1 MCKRTKGDSKCYLC
15 YEKRIWKMVDGYR
28 QVYDYSIGLVVCVWR
43 NGFTADFRSS
53 DSWSCHYTYR
63 WFIVDK
69 RKQKEGGKI
78 MGAIVASV
86 FVSLVAIIGYIYFY
100 HEDKKTI

>member
-1 MCKRTKGDSKCYLC
+1 
-15 YEKRIWKMVDGYR
+15 
-28 QVYDYSIGLVVCVWR
+28 
-43 NGFTADFRSS
+43 
-53 DSWSCHYTYR
+53 
-63 WFIVDK
+63 
-69 RKQKEGGKI
+69 